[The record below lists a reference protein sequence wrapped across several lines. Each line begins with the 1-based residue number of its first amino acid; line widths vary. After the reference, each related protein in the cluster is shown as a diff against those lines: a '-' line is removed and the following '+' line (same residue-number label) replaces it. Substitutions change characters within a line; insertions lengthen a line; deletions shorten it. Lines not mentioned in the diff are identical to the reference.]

1 MRISDWSSDVCS
13 SDLIVLGR
21 QVDGGEIAAHERR
34 GVGRVAAQQF
44 QHAETVALGLECP
57 PVLNRAE
64 LADGTV
70 GGAEDGPWRLVQW
83 AGAFFQR
90 SGEERIEML
99 VGGEV
104 FDQRLG
110 QIGRANV

>member
-44 QHAETVALGLECP
+44 QHAETVALGLEYP
-57 PVLNRAE
+57 PVLHRAE

-70 GGAEDGPWRLVQW
+70 GGAEDGPWRLVQRPEGRRVGT
-83 AGAFFQR
+83 ACVGQGR
-90 SGEERIEML
+90 SRWSP
-99 VGGEV
+99 
-104 FDQRLG
+104 
-110 QIGRANV
+110 